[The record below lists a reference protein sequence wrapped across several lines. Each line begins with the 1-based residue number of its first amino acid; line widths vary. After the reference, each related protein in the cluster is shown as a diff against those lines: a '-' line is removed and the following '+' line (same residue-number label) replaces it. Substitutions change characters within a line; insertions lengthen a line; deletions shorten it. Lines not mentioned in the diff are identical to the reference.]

1 MNHVCRTYNI
11 PRYALMFKWPS
22 KEHKNLN
29 ILNEVNITER
39 VKHIPN
45 VNTRNIS

>member
-1 MNHVCRTYNI
+1 MFSVHIFLAMLTCSNGLVKNLRTY
-11 PRYALMFKWPS
+11 K
-22 KEHKNLN
+22 N